1 MKDQHVSVVDT
12 IVVSKEDIRSTEIS
26 EEVCGPRDIFRFRS
40 ESDGVP
46 FALSE
51 ERKERTK
58 FLLTDSEY
66 LVNLGVP
73 ISLLFVALSTLL
85 LLQKLKKIQHENTE
99 LKKLLKSSQEMNISV
114 AHQPPIQQFQQQFK
128 EAETDVVSEK
138 EKKYVGEDEYI
149 LNKAASCLPTHI
161 TESDEPKIL
170 EPIQNSCQEKV
181 FFIISLSSLYNPF

>member
-40 ESDGVP
+40 ESVP

-51 ERKERTK
+51 EPKEGTK

-66 LVNLGVP
+66 LVNVGVL
-73 ISLLFVALSTLL
+73 ISLALSTLL

-149 LNKAASCLPTHI
+149 LNKAASCLPIHI